1 MTSRSRT
8 WDRRCA
14 DGHGRRSTL
23 WPKARKSP
31 EFCGE
36 NKLTKRRYPGLRLH
50 KLPWEIGSHGTES
63 SLPESK
69 FPRSSQQVFGSQPPE
84 WHDRP
89 PQFARPNAAETTSN
103 FGELADRDPR
113 KKRAS
118 HAQATGVI

>member
-1 MTSRSRT
+1 MTSRNRS
-8 WDRRCA
+8 WDRHCV
-14 DGHGRRSTL
+14 DWHDDRSTL
-23 WPKARKSP
+23 WPKARESP
-31 EFCGE
+31 EFCRGTNSPNKDTQDSDFTYSRWIGE
-36 NKLTKRRYPGLRLH
+36 PRHRV
-50 KLPWEIGSHGTES
+50 IS
-63 SLPESK
+63 SRVK

-118 HAQATGVI
+118 HAQATRVI